1 MAGDRAGYA
10 TRNEGGTGMM
20 AHTIEFGDKECFAI
34 RIELLPDP
42 DEGRFS
48 SPEEALSWGRL
59 DLWVQGRNLC
69 APHGATWY
77 LLPLFE
83 WFVHNWD
90 ALFHESKLPILSD
103 AETTPWVQ
111 RDGDARFLPYL
122 SDDEADRRESL
133 WYEWSLRH
141 ALRSAAEGGIFPDI
155 LLLREGGCARFSWG
169 PPPSAGVPSGYVFEH
184 PEGNVLL
191 PLNAVCVPLF
201 EALRTISDSMLQQG
215 RASALKKLSR
225 LTTLQKNIEELRA
238 VSSEERLAWLSGI
251 AHTLEDARR
260 KVTMLRDSLGD
271 SFAAFALDGLSPTE
285 LVLEGSSLASIMYGS
300 TAPEI
305 DEKDVLLLARSVMTL
320 PQSDV
325 QPPRLSASES
335 SRPFLEGYETAELF
349 HERLQTNTTTPH
361 VIDIE
366 DILQRLEI
374 HTDSITL
381 DDERIMGVAVSRSG
395 YAPSIFVNEKHEKNR
410 TPQGRRFTLAHEL
423 CHLLLDREHG
433 RPLAVA
439 SGPWAPRVVE
449 KRANAFAAMFLM
461 PKAMLD
467 SMAAEYSDD
476 ALVDAVAE
484 RLKTGKLS
492 TKWHLINLGFMPE
505 DAEPA

>member
-1 MAGDRAGYA
+1 
-10 TRNEGGTGMM
+10 M
-20 AHTIEFGDKECFAI
+20 AHAIEFGDKECFAI
-34 RIELLPDP
+34 RIELIPDP

-48 SPEEALSWGRL
+48 STEEALSWGRL

-69 APHGATWY
+69 APHGVTWY

-83 WFVHNWD
+83 WFVRNWD
-90 ALFHESKLPILSD
+90 ALFHESKLPVLSD
-103 AETTPWVQ
+103 VETTPWVQ
-111 RDGDARFLPYL
+111 RDGDARFLPFL

-141 ALRSAAEGGIFPDI
+141 ALRSAAEGGIFPDV

-169 PPPSAGVPSGYVFEH
+169 PPPSAGVPLECVFEH
-184 PEGNVLL
+184 SRGDALL
-191 PLNAVCVPLF
+191 PLNAVCLPLF
-201 EALRTISDSMLQQG
+201 EALRTIADSMLHQG
-215 RASALKKLSR
+215 RALAIKKLSR
-225 LTTLQKNIEELRA
+225 LIALQKNVHGLRKIA
-238 VSSEERLAWLSGI
+238 TEERLIWLSGI

-260 KVTMLRDSLGD
+260 KVAVLKDSLGD

-285 LVLEGSSLASIMYGS
+285 LVLEGSSLASMMYGS
-300 TAPEI
+300 TTPEI
-305 DEKDVLLLARSVMTL
+305 GEKDVLLLARSVMML
-320 PQSDV
+320 PPSDV
-325 QPPRLSASES
+325 QTPHLSASES
-335 SRPFLEGYETAELF
+335 SMPFLEGYETAELL
-349 HERLQTNTTTPH
+349 HEHLQTNTTTSH

-381 DDERIMGVAVSRSG
+381 DDERIMGVAVSRPGS
-395 YAPSIFVNEKHEKNR
+395 APSILVNEKHEKNR

-439 SGPWAPRVVE
+439 SGPWAPHVVE

-476 ALVDAVAE
+476 ALVDAVVE
-484 RLKTGKLS
+484 RLKTGRLS
-492 TKWHLINLGFMPE
+492 TKWHLINLGFLSE

>member
-1 MAGDRAGYA
+1 MS
-10 TRNEGGTGMM
+10 
-20 AHTIEFGDKECFAI
+20 AHAIEFGDTESFAV

-48 SPEEALSWGRL
+48 SPEETLSWGRF

-83 WFVHNWD
+83 WLVRNWD
-90 ALFHESKLPILSD
+90 ALFHESKLPVLSD
-103 AETTPWVQ
+103 VETSPWAQ

-141 ALRSAAEGGIFPDI
+141 ALRSAAEGGVFPDI

-169 PPPSAGVPSGYVFEH
+169 PPPSTGMPSECVFEH
-184 PEGNVLL
+184 SRGDALL

-201 EALRTISDSMLQQG
+201 EALRTISDSMVQWG
-215 RASALKKLSR
+215 RASALQELSR
-225 LTTLQKNIEELRA
+225 LTALQKSVMELRTVA
-238 VSSEERLAWLSGI
+238 PEERLTWLSGI

-260 KVTMLRDSLGD
+260 KVAMLQDRLGD
-271 SFAAFALDGLSPTE
+271 SFAAFALDGLSPNE
-285 LVLEGSSLASIMYGS
+285 LVLEGSSLASMMYGS

-305 DEKDVLLLARSVMTL
+305 GEKDVLLLARSVMAL
-320 PQSDV
+320 PPSDV
-325 QPPRLSASES
+325 QPPRLPASES
-335 SRPFLEGYETAELF
+335 SVPFLEGYETAELL
-349 HERLQTNTTTPH
+349 HEHLRTNTTSPNA
-361 VIDIE
+361 IDIE
-366 DILQRLEI
+366 AILRRLGVYA
-374 HTDSITL
+374 DSILL
-381 DDERIMGVAVSRSG
+381 DDERIMGVAVSRFG
-395 YAPSIFVNEKHEKNR
+395 CAPSILVNEQHEKNR
-410 TPQGRRFTLAHEL
+410 TSQGRRFTLAHEL

-439 SGPWAPRVVE
+439 SGPWAPRAVE
-449 KRANAFAAMFLM
+449 KRANAFAAMLLM
-461 PKAMLD
+461 PKPMLD
-467 SMAAEYSDD
+467 SMAAEYSEDTL
-476 ALVDAVAE
+476 ADAVAE

-492 TKWHLINLGFMPE
+492 TKWHLINLGFLPE
-505 DAEPA
+505 DEESA